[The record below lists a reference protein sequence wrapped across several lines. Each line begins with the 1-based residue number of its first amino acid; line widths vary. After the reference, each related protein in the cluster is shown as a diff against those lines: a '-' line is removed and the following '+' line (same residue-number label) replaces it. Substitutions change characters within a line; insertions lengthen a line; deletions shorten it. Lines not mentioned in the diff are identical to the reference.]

1 MRPHEKLD
9 VWIKAM
15 DLSEETYNITRA
27 FPKEELYGLTSQI
40 RRAVVSIAANI
51 AEGAA
56 RQTKTELRQFL
67 FIARGSLSE
76 LETELQISFRL
87 GYIKKEDMKKVNE
100 LCGDVGAM
108 LTAFIK
114 TL

>member
-9 VWIKAM
+9 VWKKSIE
-15 DLSEETYNITRA
+15 LSEKVYAATKG
-27 FPKEELYGLTSQI
+27 FPKEELYGLSSQM
-40 RRAVVSIAANI
+40 RRAVISVAANI

-76 LETELQISFRL
+76 LETELQISLRL
-87 GYIKKEDMKKVNE
+87 GYIQTDALRVIDS
-100 LCGDVGAM
+100 LCADVGAM

-114 TL
+114 KL